1 MGGGALVSAYPK
13 ACAGLLDESWSS
25 PGGHGPGRDGAVFRS
40 SYVFLFKRLLAN
52 ARSFRSH
59 CLPCF
64 VLAVFMSTQTRDTM
78 TLVVPTLAEGRG
90 RG

>member
-78 TLVVPTLAEGRG
+78 TLAVPTLAEGRG